1 MAKNSA
7 SKYGAAL
14 ADQVNE
20 MRGKVNTGDMTM
32 NSTNPPEAAGGITV
46 AIDLLPD
53 VAEGDTVT
61 LTVQKVDTV
70 KGEVHLVRENTTPTT
85 PTEVIPT

>member
-1 MAKNSA
+1 MKNNA

-14 ADQVNE
+14 ADTVNE

-32 NSTNPPEAAGGITV
+32 NSANPPEPAGGITV

-53 VAEGDTVT
+53 VKEGDVVT
-61 LTVQKVDTV
+61 LTVQNVDME
-70 KGEVHLVRENTTPTT
+70 KGEVHLVRETTPATT
-85 PTEVIPT
+85 E